1 MKQKSCEF
9 DFAINHVGRS
19 HALLRFK
26 ILKIKFQTSIE
37 SFTSKIVHSILK
49 IGSQMADFNICSEN
63 DEAHARVCKNVKDTL
78 KGMSSL
84 NFPIGESLSSSME
97 PHASD

>member
-1 MKQKSCEF
+1 MQSTTLKR
-9 DFAINHVGRS
+9 GRS

-26 ILKIKFQTSIE
+26 ILKIKLQTSIE
-37 SFTSKIVHSILK
+37 SFTSKIVYSILK

-63 DEAHARVCKNVKDTL
+63 DEAHARVCTNVKDTL
-78 KGMSSL
+78 KSMSSL

-97 PHASD
+97 PHAKRDLL